1 MCAGNR
7 LAIIITR
14 KVGVAVVRN
23 HEKRI
28 VRQLFRYT
36 ETEPEIDLVVYI
48 KRSGGD
54 FEEKNSL
61 FLVYIVNLHTFAPT
75 KD

>member
-54 FEEKNSL
+54 FEEKKSIFCNVIAEINAS
-61 FLVYIVNLHTFAPT
+61 A
-75 KD
+75 D